1 MAKRMELN
9 AIPLSCIPEM
19 FSGQLHIFLHYVGY
33 YINLP
38 KPTSKTTW
46 VESFS
51 PSSWKGYCSC
61 PKSFNYLVIPQNAIH
76 IDASKQR

>member
-51 PSSWKGYCSC
+51 PSS
-61 PKSFNYLVIPQNAIH
+61 
-76 IDASKQR
+76 